1 MPKKMKTPMIR
12 TTIYLPVAIHR
23 ALKMMAARGGIS
35 MADLLRESVVRSY
48 KEDMEDIREGE
59 KAMKEFRK
67 NPKSFAT
74 LEELIAKLR

>member
-1 MPKKMKTPMIR
+1 MKTPMVR

-48 KEDMEDIREGE
+48 KEDMEDIRDAD
-59 KAMKEFRK
+59 KAMREYRK
-67 NPKSFAT
+67 NPKSAVT
-74 LEELIAKLR
+74 LEELIAKMR